1 VRHVEPE
8 ADSRRISTGRRRARA
23 LKPVSA
29 AGAVAAALLLLT
41 ACGASLGAASSKPAS
56 ASGSA
61 AGSALTVMTIST
73 EGTAGGNHP
82 EVQAAA
88 EAAVLAIN
96 NAGGLKGHQVKDVF
110 CNDQFTSQGAAA
122 CAREAVA
129 DHVLAVAGSFSVY
142 DDNVNPILQQAGIA
156 NIGNTPVQT
165 SDFSSPISF
174 PIQSGAIDDY
184 QGDIFAMAQAGV
196 SKIGV
201 ALLDLPTVTAVNATL
216 PAAFAAAKTPAGAQA
231 KDVGSVSIPV
241 TASDFTPY
249 AEALQKDGATG
260 ILVVL
265 APQQVEGLAKAM
277 VSIGYKATLAGAAN
291 DYDYGD
297 TQILGQIG
305 ETVIGTASE
314 PPPSGSAPG
323 AAKFRADMA
332 AAAKAG
338 VAGANLLS
346 YSALESWTGVEA
358 LQTVVDGMTTPIN
371 APDLLVALKNV
382 KGLTMSGGLL
392 PEPWTTEDSSR
403 PAATARI
410 AENYEYITY
419 LQPKGDWQLSTA
431 KALDLPALLSGS

>member
-1 VRHVEPE
+1 MRSVRDP
-8 ADSRRISTGRRRARA
+8 SARA
-23 LKPVSA
+23 LRLVSA
-29 AGAVAAALLLLT
+29 APALAALLLVT
-41 ACGASLGAASSKPAS
+41 ACGAAASLGAAASKS
-56 ASGSA
+56 ASSGESA
-61 AGSALTVMTIST
+61 AAGPTGSALTVMTIST

-96 NAGGLKGHQVKDVF
+96 KAGGLKGHPLKDIF
-110 CNDQFTSQGAAA
+110 CNDQFTSQGAAS
-122 CAREAVA
+122 CAREAVS

-184 QGDIFAMAQAGV
+184 QGDIFAMAQAGI

-216 PAAFAAAKTPAGAQA
+216 PAAFAAAKTSAGAQVT
-231 KDVGSVSIPV
+231 DVGSVSIPV

-265 APQQVEGLAKAM
+265 APQQVEGLAKSM

-291 DYDYGD
+291 DYDYSD
-297 TQILGQIG
+297 TQTLGQIG

-314 PPPSGSAPG
+314 PPPSGSASG
-323 AAKFRADMA
+323 AVEFRADMA

-358 LQTVVDGMTTPIN
+358 LQTVVDGLTTPIN
-371 APDLLVALKNV
+371 APDLLAALKNV
-382 KGLTMSGGLL
+382 KDLTMSGGLL
-392 PEPWTTEDSSR
+392 PAPWTTEDSSR

-410 AENYEYITY
+410 AENYEYITD
-419 LQPKGDWQLSTA
+419 LQPNGDWQLSTS
-431 KALDLPALLSGS
+431 KTLDLPALLSGS